1 MQNLYV
7 QKSQLSGT
15 LALPASKSHTMRAL
29 IFATLAE
36 GTSVIHNPLPSPDT
50 DAMIMACQQ
59 FGASITHTNNQ
70 LTVIGTSG
78 NLKTPSTA
86 IDAGN
91 SGQVLRFIACLA
103 GLQPGSVDI
112 TGDHSICHSRPVI
125 PLLSALNQLGL
136 TAQSIHNNDHPP
148 IRIQGTYTSSHAELD
163 GSDSQPVSGLLMAAA
178 FRDQVTTHLTI
189 SNPGETPWVLLT
201 IDWLQRLGFTVEHT
215 DFKQYA
221 IMGKK
226 TIPAFNYTVPSDLSA
241 MAFPLVAALI
251 TQSTLTLNNID
262 INDSQGDKAILD
274 IVQRMGAQLTIDA
287 KQKTVTTHP
296 SPSLHGI
303 TIDINHCID
312 TLPILSV
319 LACFVQGTSRIT
331 GATIARFKESNRLE
345 AMHTE
350 LSKMGANITVTEDG
364 LIIHPTPLHATV
376 VDSHHDHRIAMACA
390 IAGLATSGKTIIRET
405 SCIAKSFP
413 NFTQCFKQINAN
425 ICLA

>member
-29 IFATLAE
+29 LFATLAE

-59 FGASITHTNNQ
+59 FGATITHTNHQ

-78 NLKTPSTA
+78 NLKTPSSA

-103 GLQPGSVDI
+103 GLQPGRVDI
-112 TGDHSICHSRPVI
+112 TGDHSICHSRPVK
-125 PLLSALNQLGL
+125 PMLSALNQLGL
-136 TAQSIHNNDHPP
+136 TAQSIHKNDHPP
-148 IRIQGTYTSSHAELD
+148 ISVQGSYKNLHAELD
-163 GSDSQPVSGLLMAAA
+163 GGDSQPVSGLLMAAA
-178 FRDQVTTHLTI
+178 FRNQVTTHLTV

-201 IDWLQRLGFTVEHT
+201 LDWLQRLGFTVEQS
-215 DFKQYA
+215 DFQQYA
-221 IMGKK
+221 ITGKK
-226 TIPAFNYTVPSDLSA
+226 TIPAFTYTVPSDLSA
-241 MAFPLVAALI
+241 MAFPLIAALI

-262 INDSQGDKAILD
+262 LNDPQGDKAILD

-287 KQKTVTTHP
+287 EQQTVTAHP
-296 SPSLHGI
+296 SPSLRGI
-303 TIDINHCID
+303 TVDINHCID

-319 LACFVQGTSRIT
+319 LACFAQGTTQIT

-350 LSKMGANITVTEDG
+350 LCKMGADITVTEDG
-364 LIIHPTPLHATV
+364 LIIQPTELHAAT
-376 VDSHHDHRIAMACA
+376 VDSHHDHRVAMACA
-390 IAGLATSGKTIIRET
+390 VAGLALSEQSMIKDTD
-405 SCIAKSFP
+405 CIAKSFP
-413 NFTQCFKQINAN
+413 KFKQVMASVQAHIR
-425 ICLA
+425 

>member
-15 LALPASKSHTMRAL
+15 LHLPASKSHTMRAL
-29 IFATLAE
+29 LFATLAE

-50 DAMIMACQQ
+50 EAMIMACQQ
-59 FGASITHTNNQ
+59 LGAKITHANNQ

-78 NLKTPSTA
+78 NLKKPQST

-103 GLQPGSVDI
+103 GLQPGRVDI
-112 TGDHSICHSRPVI
+112 TGDHSICHSRPVK

-136 TAQSIHNNDHPP
+136 TAQSIHKNNHPP
-148 IRIQGTYTSSHAELD
+148 ISIQGSFTSSHAELD

-178 FRDQVTTHLTI
+178 FRDQITTHLTV

-201 IDWLQRLGFTVEHT
+201 IDWLQRLGFTVEQSNFH
-215 DFKQYA
+215 QYA
-221 IMGKK
+221 ITGKK
-226 TIPAFNYTVPSDLSA
+226 TIPAFNYTVPSDISA

-251 TQSTLTLNNID
+251 TQSTLTLSNID
-262 INDSQGDKAILD
+262 LNDPQGDKAILD

-287 KQKTVTTHP
+287 EQKTVTTHP

-319 LACFVQGTSRIT
+319 LGCFAQGTTQIT
-331 GATIARFKESNRLE
+331 GATIARFKESNRIE

-350 LSKMGANITVTEDG
+350 LSKMGADITVTDDG
-364 LIIHPTPLHATV
+364 LIIRPTPLRAAN

-390 IAGLATSGKTIIRET
+390 VAGLALSEQSVIKDTD
-405 SCIAKSFP
+405 CIAKSFP
-413 NFTQCFKQINAN
+413 NFAQSFKQINAN
-425 ICLA
+425 ISLV